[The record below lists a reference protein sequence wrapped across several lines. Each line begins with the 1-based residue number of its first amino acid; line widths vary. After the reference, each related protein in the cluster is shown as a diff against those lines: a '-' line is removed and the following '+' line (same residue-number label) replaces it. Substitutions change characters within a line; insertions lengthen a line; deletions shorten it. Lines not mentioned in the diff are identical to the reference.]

1 MYDSLV
7 HHIVEDTDAVA
18 SRGAGWIADAIRK
31 TVRDKGACALVLAG
45 GRTPSRAY
53 RRLPTLPMVPWAQVE
68 IFFGDERAV
77 PPESP
82 DSNFR
87 MAQEAFL
94 SQVPIPAA
102 KIHRMAAERDDLV
115 TAAREYEALLPA
127 VLDVLLL
134 GIGPDGHTA
143 SLFPHAPALL
153 EREHRV
159 VRVVGGEPLVQ
170 RLTITPPVIQQ
181 AARTL
186 VLATGPEKADAVARA
201 LEGPDDVGSV
211 PAQLARGGTWILDR
225 AAARSLRGGG
235 GESLRGGTAPEATPS

>member
-1 MYDSLV
+1 M
-7 HHIVEDTDAVA
+7 AGRA
-18 SRGAGWIADAIRK
+18 AGWIADAIRK
-31 TVRDKGACALVLAG
+31 TVRDKGACALALAG
-45 GRTPSRAY
+45 GSTPRRAY
-53 RRLPTLPMVPWAQVE
+53 QRLPALPMVPWGQVE
-68 IFFGDERAV
+68 VFFGDERAV

-87 MAQEAFL
+87 MAHDAFL
-94 SQVPIPAA
+94 GQVPIPRE
-102 KIHRMAAERDDLV
+102 KIHRMTAERDDLS

-127 VLDVLLL
+127 ILDVLIL

-143 SLFPHAPALL
+143 SLFPHAPALQ

-159 VRVVGGEPLVQ
+159 IRVVGGEPLVQ

-186 VLATGPEKADAVARA
+186 VLASGAEKADAVARA
-201 LEGPDDVGSV
+201 LTGPVDVASV

-225 AAARSLRGGG
+225 AAAGSLGGAG
-235 GESLRGGTAPEATPS
+235 GPQAISP

>member
-7 HHIVEDTDAVA
+7 HHIVEDADAVA
-18 SRGAGWIADAIRK
+18 SRAAGWIADAIRK
-31 TVRDKGACALVLAG
+31 TVRDKGACTLALAG
-45 GRTPSRAY
+45 GSTPRLAY
-53 RRLPTLPMVPWAQVE
+53 QRLPALPVVPWPQVE

-94 SQVPIPAA
+94 SQVPIPGP
-102 KIHRMAAERDDLV
+102 KIHRMAAERDDLA
-115 TAAREYEALLPA
+115 TAAKEYEALLPA
-127 VLDVLLL
+127 SLDVLLL
-134 GIGPDGHTA
+134 GIGADGHTA

-159 VRVVGGEPLVQ
+159 IRVVGGEPLVQ
-170 RLTITPPVIQQ
+170 RLTITPPVIQL
-181 AARTL
+181 ATRTL
-186 VLATGPEKADAVARA
+186 VLATGAEKADAVARA
-201 LEGPDDVGSV
+201 LEGPDDVASV

-225 AAARSLRGGG
+225 AAARCLRGAEG
-235 GESLRGGTAPEATPS
+235 PEAVSP

>member
-1 MYDSLV
+1 VYDSLV
-7 HHIVEDTDAVA
+7 HHIVEDADAVA

-31 TVRDKGACALVLAG
+31 TVRDKGACALALAG
-45 GRTPSRAY
+45 GSTPRQAY
-53 RRLPTLPMVPWAQVE
+53 RRLPTLPLVPWAQVE
-68 IFFGDERAV
+68 VFFGDERAV
-77 PPESP
+77 PPDSP

-87 MAQEAFL
+87 MAQETFL
-94 SQVPIPAA
+94 SQVPIPAG
-102 KIHRMAAERDDLV
+102 KIHRMAAERDDLM

-127 VLDVLLL
+127 SLDVLLL

-143 SLFPHAPALL
+143 SLFPHAPALQ

-170 RLTITPPVIQQ
+170 RLTITPPVIQH

-186 VLATGPEKADAVARA
+186 VLATGAEKAEAVARA
-201 LEGPDDVGSV
+201 LEGPDDVGAV

-225 AAARSLRGGG
+225 AAARLLGGGAGQSLRGGK
-235 GESLRGGTAPEATPS
+235 APEATPP

>member
-1 MYDSLV
+1 M
-7 HHIVEDTDAVA
+7 HHIVEDAGAVA
-18 SRGAGWIADAIRK
+18 SRAAGWIADAIRK
-31 TVRDKGACALVLAG
+31 TVRDKGACSLALAG
-45 GRTPSRAY
+45 GSTPRLAY
-53 RRLPTLPMVPWAQVE
+53 QRLPSLPVIPWPQVE

-94 SQVPIPAA
+94 SQVPIRLE

-127 VLDVLLL
+127 SLDILLL

-143 SLFPHAPALL
+143 SLFPHAPALQ

-159 VRVVGGEPLVQ
+159 VRVVGGEPLIQ
-170 RLTITPPVIQQ
+170 RLTITPPVIQH
-181 AARTL
+181 ATRVL
-186 VLATGPEKADAVARA
+186 VLATGAEKADAVARA
-201 LEGPDDVGSV
+201 LEGPDDVAAV

-225 AAARSLRGGG
+225 AAARSLGDGG
-235 GESLRGGTAPEATPS
+235 GESVRGAEGPEATSP

>member
-1 MYDSLV
+1 V
-7 HHIVEDTDAVA
+7 HHIVEDADAVA
-18 SRGAGWIADAIRK
+18 GRAAGWIADAIRK
-31 TVRDKGACALVLAG
+31 TVRDKGTCTLALAG
-45 GRTPSRAY
+45 GSTPRQAY
-53 RRLPTLPMVPWAQVE
+53 QRLPALPVVPWPQVE
-68 IFFGDERAV
+68 IFFCDERAV

-94 SQVPIPAA
+94 NQVPIPMA
-102 KIHRMAAERDDLV
+102 KVHRMTAELDDLT

-127 VLDVLLL
+127 TLDVLLL

-170 RLTITPPVIQQ
+170 RLTITPPVIQR
-181 AARTL
+181 AVRVL
-186 VLATGPEKADAVARA
+186 VLATGTDKADAVARA
-201 LEGPDDVGSV
+201 LEGPEDVESV

-225 AAARSLRGGG
+225 AAARSLRGAGG
-235 GESLRGGTAPEATPS
+235 PEATPS

>member
-1 MYDSLV
+1 MYDSPV
-7 HHIVEDTDAVA
+7 HHIVEDADEVA
-18 SRGAGWIADAIRK
+18 SRAAGWIADAIRK
-31 TVRDKGACALVLAG
+31 TVRDKGACTLALAG
-45 GRTPSRAY
+45 GNTPRRAY
-53 RRLPTLPMVPWAQVE
+53 QRLPALPVVPWAQVE

-77 PPESP
+77 PPDSP

-94 SQVPIPAA
+94 SQVPIPAE
-102 KIHRMAAERDDLV
+102 KIHRMAAERDDLS

-127 VLDVLLL
+127 TLDVLLL

-170 RLTITPPVIQQ
+170 RLTITPPVIEH
-181 AARTL
+181 AGRTL
-186 VLATGPEKADAVARA
+186 MLAAGAEKADAVARA
-201 LEGPDDVGSV
+201 LEGPDDVASV
-211 PAQLARGGTWILDR
+211 PAQLARRGTWILDR
-225 AAARSLRGGG
+225 AAARSLRGAEG
-235 GESLRGGTAPEATPS
+235 PEAISP

>member
-1 MYDSLV
+1 M
-7 HHIVEDTDAVA
+7 HHIVEDADAVA

-31 TVRDKGACALVLAG
+31 AVRDKGACTLALAG
-45 GRTPSRAY
+45 GSTPRQAY
-53 RRLPTLPMVPWAQVE
+53 QRLPTLPVVPWPQVE
-68 IFFGDERAV
+68 IFFSDERAV

-94 SQVPIPAA
+94 SQVPILAA
-102 KIHRMAAERDDLV
+102 KVHRMAAERDDLS

-127 VLDVLLL
+127 TLDVLLL

-170 RLTITPPVIQQ
+170 RLTITPSVIQH
-181 AARTL
+181 AVRVL
-186 VLATGPEKADAVARA
+186 VLATGTDKADAVARA
-201 LEGPDDVGSV
+201 LEGPEDVVSV

-225 AAARSLRGGG
+225 AAARSLRGGA
-235 GESLRGGTAPEATPS
+235 APEAISP